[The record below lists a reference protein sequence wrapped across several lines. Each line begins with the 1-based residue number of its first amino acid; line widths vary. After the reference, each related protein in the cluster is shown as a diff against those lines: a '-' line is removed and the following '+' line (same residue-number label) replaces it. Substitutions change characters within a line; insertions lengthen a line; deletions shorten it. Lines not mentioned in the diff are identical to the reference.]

1 MGKMCVGNET
11 LPIVYQ
17 TRLYYV
23 FGATLIYQADST
35 IAMGRC
41 FMKNVRKD

>member
-1 MGKMCVGNET
+1 MGKMCVGNAT

-35 IAMGRC
+35 VAMRCC
-41 FMKNVRKD
+41 FMKNVLKD